1 MPRAGDG
8 VPQQV
13 SAPARTTVLGVL
25 HPVGPLPATVYWRRR
40 LLVLA
45 LLLAVLGGGG
55 WLAVAA
61 LSGGAGESTTTTAA
75 AATTEA
81 SAEAGEP
88 PALARVVPS
97 LASVQTPTPAPE
109 PSAEPEPE
117 AAPAS
122 PTPGGPCSDDMIGLE
137 VRTPGSAPVGGKP
150 TFELVVSNVS
160 SVPCVRTLDE
170 GLQEVLLFDGADNR
184 VWGSNDC
191 FPENT
196 SDTRTLA
203 PGESVAFPLVWGG
216 LTSEPSC
223 TAARTTPAPGQYAV
237 RGRLDTKRSSDV
249 PFTID

>member
-1 MPRAGDG
+1 VPPAGVG
-8 VPQQV
+8 VPPQV
-13 SAPARTTVLGVL
+13 RAPPRTTVLGVL
-25 HPVGPLPATVYWRRR
+25 HPVGPLPAAVYWRRR

-55 WLAVAA
+55 WLAVAV
-61 LSGGAGESTTTTAA
+61 LSGAAGSSTTTAA
-75 AATTEA
+75 AATTEV
-81 SAEAGEP
+81 SAAAGEP

-109 PSAEPEPE
+109 PPTEPGPE
-117 AAPAS
+117 RAPAS

-150 TFELVVSNVS
+150 TFELVITNVS
-160 SVPCVRTLDE
+160 AVPCVRVLDA
-170 GLQEVLLFDGADNR
+170 GLQEIVLLDGAGNR

-191 FPENT
+191 FPENS

-223 TAARTTPAPGQYAV
+223 TADRTTPAPGQYAL
-237 RGRLDTKRSSDV
+237 RGRLDTEVSPDA
-249 PFTID
+249 PFTLT